1 MESFADAFGEL
12 DAESEMEAD
21 AETEVEAD
29 ADADADADA
38 ELDAELD
45 TEMDA
50 EVEADAEAEAE
61 TEVDAEAETEVEADA
76 DADAESEDS
85 DVLAMLEMSHEA
97 APFKVAG
104 PKRGGKQVHVHVK
117 VAAPVLKRSNAGLR
131 AMVDR
136 IARKN
141 TAAAEKMEQILDK
154 LKTQDCRGGNC
165 LPHPGKAM
173 EQWKADWILETEET
187 GKTVP

>member
-1 MESFADAFGEL
+1 MESFADAFGEM

-29 ADADADADA
+29 ADADADA

-45 TEMDA
+45 TELDA
-50 EVEADAEAEAE
+50 EVDAEAEAE
-61 TEVDAEAETEVEADA
+61 TEVDAEAETEVEAE
-76 DADAESEDS
+76 ADAESEDS
-85 DVLAMLEMSHEA
+85 DVLAMLEMSNEA